1 MSAEYQWEAWWALDA
16 AVFVDAGQVMN
27 RLRDLEIGSFE
38 TTYGIGF
45 RLHSN
50 DAFLAR
56 LDLAYGREGFM
67 PYLGFKYGF

>member
-1 MSAEYQWEAWWALDA
+1 MHE
-16 AVFVDAGQVMN
+16 
-27 RLRDLEIGSFE
+27 LRDLKAGAFE
-38 TTYGIGF
+38 TAYGIGF

-50 DAFLAR
+50 SAFLAR